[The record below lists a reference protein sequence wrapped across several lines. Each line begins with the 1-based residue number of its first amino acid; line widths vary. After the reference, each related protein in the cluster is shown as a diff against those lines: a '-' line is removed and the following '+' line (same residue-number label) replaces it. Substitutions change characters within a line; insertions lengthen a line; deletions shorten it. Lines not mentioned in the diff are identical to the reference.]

1 MSSQIE
7 APSHPLE
14 KNPKITHKH
23 TYTTNSKFRQNAKM
37 DKKPQKN
44 MKIKSYNFWQYV
56 FLEGY
61 NIELNDTILHVV
73 QSIPETT
80 CDIHTLFGVK
90 KLSRT

>member
-1 MSSQIE
+1 
-7 APSHPLE
+7 
-14 KNPKITHKH
+14 
-23 TYTTNSKFRQNAKM
+23 M
-37 DKKPQKN
+37 DKKLQKN

-61 NIELNDTILHVV
+61 NIELNDTKLHVI

-80 CDIHTLFGVK
+80 FDIHTLFGVK